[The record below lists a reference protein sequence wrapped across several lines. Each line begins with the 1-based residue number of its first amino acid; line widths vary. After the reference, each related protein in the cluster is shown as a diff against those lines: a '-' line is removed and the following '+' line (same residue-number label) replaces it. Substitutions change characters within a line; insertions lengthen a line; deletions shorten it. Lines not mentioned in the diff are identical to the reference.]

1 MHRATPLNA
10 IFRAYCAGGS
20 RSVVKTIDDN
30 KLMQQMTGNIMS
42 GESRDQVDA
51 PQNYGFTSVVFD
63 AEHAAMGGLVGGEV
77 AHSFL
82 GGNRTY
88 PVAGAMDDR
97 RHRLF
102 KLLQGDTAMFRGRGD
117 KQQFH
122 MTQDGG
128 FWTAP
133 QDKTV
138 RMHLLQQDSESNST
152 MGGGS
157 SGGCGSAGGMMA
169 EPKQGDLMPDGK
181 RLPKPTQMRGLIGA
195 RDMSSGTGGGG
206 NGASG
211 GQQQNKGQ
219 TALYKDG
226 QQSPMFV
233 DVTKDASRVSG
244 NEVHLMLADGN
255 LYVHVVGNEVYLG
268 GKKGSGKFGR
278 VATDQG
284 ISVNVYAKV
293 G

>member
-1 MHRATPLNA
+1 MHRQTPLNSA
-10 IFRAYCAGGS
+10 LRGFFSGGS
-20 RSVVKTIDDN
+20 PSVVDQVDDT
-30 KLMQQMTGNIMS
+30 KLMQEGAGNFMANETRKAVQS
-42 GESRDQVDA
+42 

-63 AEHAAMGGLVGGEV
+63 AEKDMMGKIQASAETFT
-77 AHSFL
+77 SFM
-82 GGNRTY
+82 GGNRSY
-88 PVAGAMDDR
+88 PVNGNMDDR

-102 KLLQGDTAMFRGRGD
+102 KLEKGDTAMFRGRGD

-152 MGGGS
+152 MQSGGSGGS
-157 SGGCGSAGGMMA
+157 SAGAMMA

-181 RLPKPTQMRGLIGA
+181 RLPRPTQM
-195 RDMSSGTGGGG
+195 DMSAGGGG
-206 NGASG
+206 GGSGGG
-211 GQQQNKGQ
+211 GQQKNKGQ

-278 VATDQG
+278 VATDKG
-284 ISVNVYAKV
+284 LSINVYAKV

>member
-20 RSVVKTIDDN
+20 RSVVKTIDDT
-30 KLMQQMTGNIMS
+30 KLMQNMTGNIMQN
-42 GESRDQVDA
+42 ESRDQIEA

-63 AEHAAMGGLVGGEV
+63 AEQAMEGMGGGGGMGGAGMLGAEV
-77 AHSFL
+77 VHNFL

-88 PVAGAMDDR
+88 PVAGNMDDR

-128 FWTAP
+128 FWTGP
-133 QDKTV
+133 QDKTL
-138 RMHLLQQDSESNST
+138 RMQLVQQDSESNST
-152 MGGGS
+152 QQSGGGQA
-157 SGGCGSAGGMMA
+157 SAA
-169 EPKQGDLMPDGK
+169 AFRRKPQQGDIMPDGK
-181 RLPKPTQMRGLIGA
+181 RLPKPTLL
-195 RDMSSGTGGGG
+195 DSGGG
-206 NGASG
+206 NGGSG
-211 GQQQNKGQ
+211 GQQSQENKGQ
-219 TALYKDG
+219 EALYKDG
-226 QQSPMFV
+226 QKSPMFV
-233 DVTKDASRVSG
+233 DVTRNASRVSG
-244 NEVHLMLADGN
+244 QEVHLMLSDGN

-268 GKKGSGKFGR
+268 GKKGSGTFGR
-278 VATDQG
+278 VATDKG
-284 ISVNVYAKV
+284 YSINVYAKV

>member
-1 MHRATPLNA
+1 MHRQTPLNSA
-10 IFRAYCAGGS
+10 LRGFFSGGS
-20 RSVVKTIDDN
+20 PSVVDQVDDT
-30 KLMQQMTGNIMS
+30 KLMQEGAGNFMANETRKAVQS
-42 GESRDQVDA
+42 

-63 AEHAAMGGLVGGEV
+63 AEKDMMGKIQASAETFT
-77 AHSFL
+77 SFM
-82 GGNRTY
+82 GGNRSY
-88 PVAGAMDDR
+88 PVNGNMDDR

-102 KLLQGDTAMFRGRGD
+102 KLEKGDTAMFRGRGD

-152 MGGGS
+152 MQSGGSGGS
-157 SGGCGSAGGMMA
+157 SAGAMMA

-181 RLPKPTQMRGLIGA
+181 RLPRPTQM
-195 RDMSSGTGGGG
+195 DMSADGGGG
-206 NGASG
+206 GSGGG
-211 GQQQNKGQ
+211 GQQQNRGQ

>member
-1 MHRATPLNA
+1 MHRQTPLNSA
-10 IFRAYCAGGS
+10 LRGFFSGGS
-20 RSVVKTIDDN
+20 PSVVDQVDDT
-30 KLMQQMTGNIMS
+30 KLMQEGAGNFMANETRKAVQS
-42 GESRDQVDA
+42 

-63 AEHAAMGGLVGGEV
+63 AEKDMMGKIQASAETFT
-77 AHSFL
+77 SFM
-82 GGNRTY
+82 GGNRSY
-88 PVAGAMDDR
+88 PVNGNMDDR

-102 KLLQGDTAMFRGRGD
+102 KLEKGDTAMFRGRGD

-152 MGGGS
+152 MQSGGSGGS
-157 SGGCGSAGGMMA
+157 SAGTMMA

-181 RLPKPTQMRGLIGA
+181 RLPRPTQM
-195 RDMSSGTGGGG
+195 DMSADGGGG
-206 NGASG
+206 GSGGG
-211 GQQQNKGQ
+211 GQQQNRGQ